1 MSGTTEYWLVR
12 NGDVDGTLQAQ
23 LNSLGAAETSVLA
36 TVVSHTASI
45 ATLNSQVTTNT
56 SNITSNTSS
65 ITSQGTSITTLNSQV
80 ARLYPAASDVGG
92 VTATLVASSVISGI
106 MTSTPAGGA
115 INLTTPTAALLVA
128 ADSIAAVGKGYPF
141 TLINLNGTNAATIL
155 AGTGVTLV
163 GNMVVALSTSGN
175 FYLYYSNVS
184 NGTQA
189 VTIYRR

>member
-106 MTSTPAGGA
+106 MTS
-115 INLTTPTAALLVA
+115 
-128 ADSIAAVGKGYPF
+128 IAAVGKGYPF